1 MAIREISS
9 YHLGDMLL
17 VFEEETEFHRVGFYM
32 IPWSMQKDRV
42 LDRKFYRSNSLA
54 QVKIAGD
61 MYPNCYGNGQTMR
74 NGESANRMDYKS
86 QREVAT
92 ECGKEIHTYFEDARG
107 YELENVITYYH
118 GEDSFEMKNIFTNKA
133 E

>member
-42 LDRKFYRSNSLA
+42 LDRKFYRINSLA

-92 ECGKEIHTYFEDARG
+92 ECGKETIPILRMPEDMNWKMS
-107 YELENVITYYH
+107 LPIIT
-118 GEDSFEMKNIFTNKA
+118 GKTVLR
-133 E
+133 

>member
-42 LDRKFYRSNSLA
+42 LDRKFYRINSLA
-54 QVKIAGD
+54 
-61 MYPNCYGNGQTMR
+61 
-74 NGESANRMDYKS
+74 
-86 QREVAT
+86 
-92 ECGKEIHTYFEDARG
+92 
-107 YELENVITYYH
+107 
-118 GEDSFEMKNIFTNKA
+118 
-133 E
+133 

>member
-42 LDRKFYRSNSLA
+42 LDRKFYRINSLA
-54 QVKIAGD
+54 QVKIKDAYLP
-61 MYPNCYGNGQTMR
+61 MFLQT
-74 NGESANRMDYKS
+74 
-86 QREVAT
+86 
-92 ECGKEIHTYFEDARG
+92 
-107 YELENVITYYH
+107 VIMTLV
-118 GEDSFEMKNIFTNKA
+118 GTILCLILVMLFPGIV
-133 E
+133 

>member
-42 LDRKFYRSNSLA
+42 LDRKFYRINSLA

-74 NGESANRMDYKS
+74 NGESANRMTTSPKGKWLQS
-86 QREVAT
+86 VARRSIPILRMPEDMNWKMSLPIIT
-92 ECGKEIHTYFEDARG
+92 GKTVLR
-107 YELENVITYYH
+107 
-118 GEDSFEMKNIFTNKA
+118 
-133 E
+133 